1 MAVIRNP
8 VVFTWDQVK
17 TAAVSIDAAAHH
29 EAARE
34 HASGRTRLGVRRIG
48 LADIR
53 YALSRGMEDFS
64 ADPTHYLF
72 LCALYPVLGL
82 VIGRFAFGYE
92 VLPVV
97 YPLVTGFALVGPVA
111 ALGIYEMSR
120 RREAGAEVHWWNVFD
135 ILRSPA
141 IGDILKLVVGL
152 AVIFVLW
159 LVAAEFIYR
168 FTLGPTPPASAGEF
182 LHQVFTTPVGWALIV
197 VGNLVGFLFALL
209 VFTLSVISFQLILD
223 REATAEQA
231 IRASFEAVRANPFT
245 MAAWALTI
253 AVILAV
259 GSIPL
264 LLGLAVALPVLG
276 HASWHL
282 YKRLV
287 VFP

>member
-8 VVFTWDQVK
+8 VVFTWDQVR
-17 TAAVSIDAAAHH
+17 TAAASIDAAAHQ
-29 EAARE
+29 EVARE
-34 HASGRTRLGVRRIG
+34 HAAGRTLGISRIG
-48 LADIR
+48 FADIR

-72 LCALYPVLGL
+72 LCALYPVVGL
-82 VIGRFAFGYE
+82 LIGRFAFGYE

-120 RREAGAEVHWWNVFD
+120 RREAGAEVHWWNAFD
-135 ILRSPA
+135 VLRSPA
-141 IGDILKLVVGL
+141 IGDIVKLVVGL

-182 LHQVFTTPVGWALIV
+182 LHQVLTTPAGWALIV
-197 VGNLVGFLFALL
+197 VGNLVGFLFAVL
-209 VFTLSVISFQLILD
+209 VFTLSAISFQLILD

-231 IRASFEAVRANPFT
+231 IRASFEAVRSNPVT
-245 MAAWALTI
+245 MAAWALAI

-287 VFP
+287 VP

>member
-17 TAAVSIDAAAHH
+17 TAAATIDFAAHQDV
-29 EAARE
+29 ERERAA
-34 HASGRTRLGVRRIG
+34 GRTRLGISRIG

-53 YALSRGMEDFS
+53 YALSRGWEDFS

-82 VIGRFAFGYE
+82 IIGRFAFGYE

-120 RREAGAEVHWWNVFD
+120 RREAGGEVHWWNAFGV
-135 ILRSPA
+135 LRSPA

-182 LHQVFTTPVGWALIV
+182 LHRVFTTGAGWTLIV
-197 VGNLVGFLFALL
+197 VGNLVGFLFAAL
-209 VFTLSVISFQLILD
+209 VFVMTVVSFQLILD

-231 IRASFEAVRANPFT
+231 IRASFEAVRSNPFT

-264 LLGLAVALPVLG
+264 LLGLAVSLPVLG

-282 YKRLV
+282 YRRLV
-287 VFP
+287 VA

>member
-17 TAAVSIDAAAHH
+17 TAAASIDAAAHQDQ
-29 EAARE
+29 ARE
-34 HASGRTRLGVRRIG
+34 RAAGRTRLGIGRIK

-82 VIGRFAFGYE
+82 LIGRFAFGYE

-120 RREAGAEVHWWNVFD
+120 RREAGAEVHWWNAFD
-135 ILRSPA
+135 VLRSPA
-141 IGDILKLVVGL
+141 IGDILKLVIGL

-168 FTLGPTPPASAGEF
+168 FTLGPRPPASAGEF
-182 LHQVFTTPVGWALIV
+182 LHQVLTTPAGWALIV
-197 VGNLVGFLFALL
+197 VGNLVGFLFAVL

-231 IRASFEAVRANPFT
+231 IRASIEVVRTNPVT

-253 AVILAV
+253 AVILMV

-287 VFP
+287 VP

>member
-17 TAAVSIDAAAHH
+17 TAAASIDSAAHQDQ
-29 EAARE
+29 ARE
-34 HASGRTRLGVRRIG
+34 RASSRTRLGISRIG

-82 VIGRFAFGYE
+82 LIGRFAFGYE

-120 RREAGAEVHWWNVFD
+120 RREAGAEVHWWNAFD
-135 ILRSPA
+135 VLRSPA
-141 IGDILKLVVGL
+141 IGDILKLVIGL

-182 LHQVFTTPVGWALIV
+182 LHQVLTTPAGWTLIV
-197 VGNLVGFLFALL
+197 VGNLIGLLFAVL

-231 IRASFEAVRANPFT
+231 IRASIEAVRTNPAT

-253 AVILAV
+253 AVILVV

-287 VFP
+287 VP

>member
-8 VVFTWDQVK
+8 IVFTWDQVK
-17 TAAVSIDAAAHH
+17 TAAANIDSAAHQDL
-29 EAARE
+29 ARE
-34 HASGRTRLGVRRIG
+34 RVSGRARIGINRIG

-53 YALSRGMEDFS
+53 YALSHGMADFS

-92 VLPVV
+92 VLPLV

-120 RREAGAEVHWWNVFD
+120 RREAGAEVHWWNAFD
-135 ILRSPA
+135 VLRSPA
-141 IGDILKLVVGL
+141 IGSILKLVVGL

-182 LHQVFTTPVGWALIV
+182 LHRVFTTAGGWTLIV
-197 VGNLVGFLFALL
+197 VGNLVGFLFAAL
-209 VFTLSVISFQLILD
+209 VFILSVVSFQLILD

-231 IRASFEAVRANPFT
+231 IRVSIETVRTNPFT
-245 MAAWALTI
+245 LAMWALTI
-253 AVILAV
+253 AVIMGI

-282 YKRLV
+282 YRRLV
-287 VFP
+287 VA